1 MIKCVRPDLKILGLA
16 AVVAL
21 SGCAGVL
28 DLDGAIAM
36 VPYTIEEDGRI
47 IVEARVDGQGPF
59 DFVVDTGS
67 SISAVF
73 DVLRHEL
80 ALEPIPGMTVMIH
93 GAAASGQFS
102 LLNIGRLEVGAEVW
116 ADPRIVSIPGE
127 TVATASTDGILGAD
141 FLRKYAVGFSAR
153 DRVLR
158 LYPPDLVAR
167 RSYRGWSSVPLK
179 AEPIGAGGP
188 VMYFIDIEINR
199 SKIRAVFDL
208 GAGLNMINWPAAR
221 SLGLAPP
228 RFRDGDL
235 MSGVLDSSPVTARI
249 NADEVTTA
257 SVRWRN
263 EEFLIADLEIFETFM
278 LGDSPAAILG
288 ASLFTRRDF
297 FIDFVRS
304 RLLINVAMDEVDAI
318 GSTDT
323 TAFHGIYL
331 FGNPP

>member
-1 MIKCVRPDLKILGLA
+1 
-16 AVVAL
+16 
-21 SGCAGVL
+21 
-28 DLDGAIAM
+28 
-36 VPYTIEEDGRI
+36 
-47 IVEARVDGQGPF
+47 
-59 DFVVDTGS
+59 VVDTGS

-228 RFRDGDL
+228 RFRDGDR
-235 MSGVLDSSPVTARI
+235 MSGALDSSLVTARI

-304 RLLINVAMDEVDAI
+304 RLLVNVAMDEVDAI

-323 TAFHGIYL
+323 TPRARDQL
-331 FGNPP
+331 NQADKP